1 MDLRGAQYD
10 EAHNRID
17 LNPPGRRQNKKHR
30 PVLAV
35 TPTLKPWL
43 QIAREPTKRYVAY
56 GGKPIKSITSAW
68 SLLVTEAGLD
78 ERVTPYSIR
87 HGMAREMRKRKVPKE
102 QISIFLGHLPKDSD
116 ATTSIYAP
124 YDPEYCSEAVAAI
137 EAVMNEVRNI
147 SNGQILISQWRML
160 QHSQGLYGAKLSAA
174 WVMPN
179 AKRFGF

>member
-1 MDLRGAQYD
+1 MPQIRATCRCPSDDRNQHASAPWCGDATCTWRPWQYD
-10 EAHNRID
+10 EAHNRVD

-102 QISIFLGHLPKDSD
+102 QISIFWAISLQAIQMPPPCP
-116 ATTSIYAP
+116 IYATLRL
-124 YDPEYCSEAVAAI
+124 S
-137 EAVMNEVRNI
+137 
-147 SNGQILISQWRML
+147 GILFGGGCRDRGRHEGGPKASQT
-160 QHSQGLYGAKLSAA
+160 GKY
-174 WVMPN
+174 
-179 AKRFGF
+179 